1 MTDADLC
8 ATVDGL
14 ARDTDFSG
22 VVSVRV
28 GNEVAFEA
36 AYGFADREHQ
46 RVSTPETRFGLA
58 SGTKGFT
65 ALTVMRLIEDQALE
79 PTTTAR
85 SVLGTDLPLID
96 AAVTVEQLLAHRSG
110 IGDYLDEDLIADI
123 EQWPF
128 SVRAQDIA
136 RTADCLP
143 LLDGHPQKSPPD
155 QRFSYCNGG
164 YVVLALLCERVTGI
178 DFPDLVQAQVTT
190 RANLASTA
198 FLDVDRLP
206 PDAAI
211 GYLANG
217 RPNTDNLPRVGS
229 GDGGIF
235 STVSDIARFWR
246 AFFTGLVVTSEVA
259 AAMVAPRSTEPT
271 TGKRYGL
278 GFWLDPTDTR
288 VSLEGCD
295 AGVSFRSI
303 HDQSRDLTTT
313 VVSNSTG
320 GAWPVLRALEATVEP

>member
-1 MTDADLC
+1 MTHADLC

-190 RANLASTA
+190 RANHTLT
-198 FLDVDRLP
+198 L
-206 PDAAI
+206 
-211 GYLANG
+211 
-217 RPNTDNLPRVGS
+217 
-229 GDGGIF
+229 
-235 STVSDIARFWR
+235 
-246 AFFTGLVVTSEVA
+246 
-259 AAMVAPRSTEPT
+259 
-271 TGKRYGL
+271 YGL
-278 GFWLDPTDTR
+278 GRTDEALALAEDVVQRAQEAGVRTAEATAMETVARCMSSRGESTAAAEAAERAAQLFADVDNLLDARD
-288 VSLEGCD
+288 LWQLAAEAWAD
-295 AGVSFRSI
+295 AGDTDRADAARRAAANAS
-303 HDQSRDLTTT
+303 TTAPA
-313 VVSNSTG
+313 S
-320 GAWPVLRALEATVEP
+320 